1 MSPSKSKNL
10 TPSYAVIQGL
20 YWMYFAAIMS
30 FSGFFL
36 LSGGFTNTQIGI
48 LAAIAGLL
56 SAVLQPVLAGYADQP
71 QSPSLKKLIQM
82 LYLLQLILVIGLFL
96 SHSLILTGLLY
107 GSSIALLQLMTPFI
121 NSLGME
127 SINQGHSLNFGLA
140 RGMGS
145 VAYACI
151 CYILGIITV
160 KAGPVSIPITVI
172 VLTLL
177 LFFFHFPKQN
187 QTALPRMLPK
197 AAPTVIQYFFS
208 GNTNVFPWYCSD
220 VSLSIS
226 AMFC

>member
-151 CYILGIITV
+151 CYILGKSRTCFHPDHCNCPYP
-160 KAGPVSIPITVI
+160 AVSWYPYSFSIFQSKIRQ
-172 VLTLL
+172 
-177 LFFFHFPKQN
+177 HCHECSQKQLR
-187 QTALPRMLPK
+187 Q
-197 AAPTVIQYFFS
+197 
-208 GNTNVFPWYCSD
+208 
-220 VSLSIS
+220 
-226 AMFC
+226 